1 MKNFDNKLI
10 AKDLRFKGRMINTLL
25 KSYSPKKVAF
35 FEKVTSFIY
44 AGRARSRAFV
54 YKQIKIPRDDGTKL
68 RVCLYWPKDKETQIK
83 ACVLWIHGGGYAM
96 GEPEQDISFIKE
108 FTSKGCVVVAP
119 DYIKSVIKPFPAPF
133 NDCYQALLWVRDN
146 SEFLGN
152 VTNKIIVGGDSA
164 GGGLCVA
171 VCLKARD
178 EKSVKI
184 DLQIPIYPMISYKDT
199 ESSKANFAPVWNTK
213 SNHLAWDMYL
223 GGDYENVSKY
233 ASPSL
238 ETNYKNLPPAISYV
252 GNLDPFKD
260 ETIEYINNLK
270 RNNIKAE
277 LLVLNGA
284 YHGFDIVS
292 KKSDSALKAR
302 EFLNKKPIKNPWRD

>member
-1 MKNFDNKLI
+1 MKKFDNKLI
-10 AKDLRFKGRMINTLL
+10 AEDLRFKGGLINTLL

-54 YKQIKIPRDDGTKL
+54 YKQIKLPREDGSNL
-68 RVCLYWPKDKETQIK
+68 RVCIYSPKEKDVKIK

-96 GEPEQDISFIKE
+96 GEPEQDVSFIKE

-133 NDCYQALLWVRDN
+133 NDCYNALIWLNENQKV
-146 SEFLGN
+146 LGCD
-152 VTNKIIVGGDSA
+152 TGKIIVGGDSA

-178 EKSVKI
+178 EQSVKI
-184 DLQIPIYPMISYKDT
+184 DLQIPIYPMISYIDT
-199 ESSKANFAPVWNTK
+199 ESSKANNAPVWNTK

-223 GGDYENVSKY
+223 GGNYENVSKY

-238 ETNYKNLPPAISYV
+238 ETDYSNLPPAVTYV
-252 GNLDPFKD
+252 GNLDPFRD
-260 ETIEYINNLK
+260 ETIDYVNNLK
-270 RNNIKAE
+270 KANIDAK
-277 LLVLNGA
+277 LLVLEGA

-292 KKSDSALKAR
+292 KKSKSAVEAR
-302 EFLNKKPIKNPWRD
+302 KFLNEHLIKYL